1 MNLVVPAFIDSLTFP
16 LEVPDIPKSI
26 SYQIHFHLNFISKQ
40 MI

>member
-26 SYQIHFHLNFISKQ
+26 SFYYLI
-40 MI
+40 